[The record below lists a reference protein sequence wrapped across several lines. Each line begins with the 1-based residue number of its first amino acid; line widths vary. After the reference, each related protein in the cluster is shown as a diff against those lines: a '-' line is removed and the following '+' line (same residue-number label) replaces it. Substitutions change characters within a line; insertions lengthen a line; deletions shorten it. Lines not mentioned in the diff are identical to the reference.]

1 MGVSYVPVKIWSVC
15 TNQLSSNPQELISSR
30 GGNINVR
37 HDDSSVTFLT
47 IGDRNT
53 KSNFVCKNP
62 ISFWAMLGAI
72 ALGAACVLSGP
83 IGWIAIG
90 VAATATIVCV
100 VKVVTHK
107 CTGPLNDGKWILLHS
122 TVKINSKVAI
132 TRSSILH
139 CNNGGLLTP
148 FFSYAEAKKA
158 ANDICVS
165 NVGEFAITT
174 VADFLTGLALP
185 TLVSS
190 LSNTL
195 KSFIGLGLSKE
206 MGIAAGKLLLQ
217 YGGGYALFS
226 VAVWGEKEIIRN
238 TEFYGTEGNQTY
250 DAMNEAE
257 GNEMFSIPDPLNMD
271 DLEDIIDIYREGKIS
286 SSNQN
291 LAWQLEDLVGLSKQ
305 ELFKSRLARD
315 LLKQFNNGQYSDVV
329 SQMSKYNSNRF
340 NTTMVNEGIATAYKN
355 ILQSIGKNS
364 VAIYSLLSP
373 FIATLFSEVAR
384 AALAKGM
391 ANDISV
397 SKGTNVIANT
407 PID

>member
-1 MGVSYVPVKIWSVC
+1 MGVSYLPEKVWAVC

-30 GGNINVR
+30 RNINVR
-37 HDDSSVTFLT
+37 HNDSSVTFLT
-47 IGDRNT
+47 VGDRNI

-83 IGWIAIG
+83 IGWIALG
-90 VAATATIVCV
+90 VAATATIACV

-107 CTGPLNDGKWILLHS
+107 CTGPLNDGKWVLLHS
-122 TVKINSKVAI
+122 TVKINGKVAI
-132 TRSSILH
+132 TRSSILQ

-148 FFSYAEAKKA
+148 FFSYAMAKKTA
-158 ANDICVS
+158 SVICVS
-165 NVGEFAITT
+165 NIGELTT
-174 VADFLTGLALP
+174 NTVTNFFTGLALP
-185 TLVSS
+185 TLVKS
-190 LSNTL
+190 LPAIF

-206 MGIAAGKLLLQ
+206 MGIATGKLLLQ

-226 VAVWGEKEIIRN
+226 AALWAEKEAIRN

-250 DAMNEAE
+250 DAMNEVE
-257 GNEMFSIPDPLNMD
+257 GNDMFSIPNPLNMD
-271 DLEDIIDIYREGKIS
+271 DLEDIIDVYKEGKIS

-291 LAWQLEDLVGLSKQ
+291 LAWQLEDLLGLNKQ
-305 ELFKSRLARD
+305 ELFKSQLARD

-329 SQMSKYNSNRF
+329 SQMSKYNPNRF
-340 NTTMVNEGIATAYKN
+340 NVSMVNDGIATAYKN
-355 ILQSIGKNS
+355 RLQSIGENTIQ
-364 VAIYSLLSP
+364 IYSLLSP
-373 FIATLFSEVAR
+373 FIATLFSEAAR

-391 ANDISV
+391 ANDMSV
-397 SKGTNVIANT
+397 SKGIHVTANT